1 MRVFFQDKDAMQNHP
16 PNNNIIHNTQV
27 TVVIL
32 IPGKFTKTMR
42 KDLQGV
48 N

>member
-27 TVVIL
+27 SSNID
-32 IPGKFTKTMR
+32 TKQVY
-42 KDLQGV
+42 KDDAEGPTGC
-48 N
+48 